1 MKDVIITKHAY
12 KRAKE
17 RMGINKNALNRIA
30 VKAFHRGLKYS
41 DVNGKIKEVFEI
53 LYNTEKTANNVRI
66 YGEFIFI
73 FADNRLLTVVQVNN
87 EYKNYIKN
95 HKKWGQLPND

>member
-1 MKDVIITKHAY
+1 MKDIIITKHAY

-17 RMGINKNALNRIA
+17 RMGVNKNALNRIA
-30 VKAFHRGLKYS
+30 KRAFEKGLKQS

-53 LYNTEKTANNVRI
+53 LYNTEKTANNIRI
-66 YGEFIFI
+66 YGEFIYI
-73 FADNRLLTVVQVNN
+73 FADNRLLTVIQVNN

-95 HKKWGQLPND
+95 HKKLGE